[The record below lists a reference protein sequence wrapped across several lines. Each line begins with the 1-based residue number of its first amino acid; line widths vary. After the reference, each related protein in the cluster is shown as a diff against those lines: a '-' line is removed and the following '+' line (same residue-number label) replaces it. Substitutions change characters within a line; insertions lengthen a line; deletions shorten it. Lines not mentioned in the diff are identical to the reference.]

1 MGDATRRPHGDRSRL
16 ASAHARGDWL
26 TRGFRLARSAG
37 WTGVARKANKAC
49 RSGKNLVTD
58 CTYDAEDVPRRER
71 FKEWIEQVD

>member
-1 MGDATRRPHGDRSRL
+1 
-16 ASAHARGDWL
+16 
-26 TRGFRLARSAG
+26 LARSAG
-37 WTGVARKANKAC
+37 WTGVARKANKEC